1 MNSSSEDFGPM
12 MSAEGT
18 VESTQLKCLTCI
30 FTPPPTDPFAMV
42 IWSKSPFIF
51 PADRHKS

>member
-18 VESTQLKCLTCI
+18 VESTQLKCCI
-30 FTPPPTDPFAMV
+30 FTPADPFAMV
-42 IWSKSPFIF
+42 IWTKGSFIF
-51 PADRHKS
+51 SADRHKS